1 MTAVLLEDGPD
12 AGLVSHID
20 NPNLEQRRMEAGAGR
35 LLLANREVLAVS
47 GADRLSWLHSITS
60 QFIEGLEPGRT
71 VTDLVLSPTGHIE
84 HVLHGVDDGQTFWAW
99 TEPGRGQGLVD
110 WLDSMR
116 FMMRVEVAL
125 RPDLAVLWTGAD
137 VPTHKVPTPEDA
149 GDAVRLDSEVA
160 GGHELLVARS
170 QAAELAAQLGTDA
183 VGVRAWEAL
192 RIAAGVPRIGV
203 DTDDRTIPNEIGLYG
218 THLEKGC
225 YRGQE
230 TVARVHTLGRPPRR
244 LTLLSLDGSDAEL
257 PAPGTPVSLEGRRV
271 GVLGSV
277 AMHHEDGPIA
287 LALLRRAT
295 PPDAVLDVA
304 GTAAGQELLV
314 DPEVGLHVRPIL

>member
-1 MTAVLLEDGPD
+1 MASPVLLENGPD
-12 AGLVSHID
+12 AGLVSHLG
-20 NPNLEQRRMEAGAGR
+20 NPNLEQRRMETGSGW
-35 LLLANREVLAVS
+35 LALVNREVFTVT

-71 VTDLVLSPTGHIE
+71 VTALVLSPTGHIE
-84 HVLHGVDDGQTFWAW
+84 HVLHGVDDGRRTFWAW

-125 RPDLAVLWTGAD
+125 RPDLAVLWTGAG
-137 VPTHKVPTPEDA
+137 VSTPE
-149 GDAVRLDSEVA
+149 DAVRLDSEVA
-160 GGHELLVARS
+160 GGHELLVARPEV
-170 QAAELAAQLGTDA
+170 AELAARLGADG
-183 VGVRAWEAL
+183 VGARAWEAL
-192 RIAAGVPRIGV
+192 RIAAGVPRVGL

-244 LTLLSLDGSDAEL
+244 LTLLSLDGSGAEL
-257 PAPGTPVSLEGRRV
+257 PAPGTAVTLAGRRV

-277 AMHHEDGPIA
+277 AEHHEDGPIA

-295 PPDAVLDVA
+295 PPTAVLDVA
-304 GTAAGQELLV
+304 GTAAGQEPLV

>member
-1 MTAVLLEDGPD
+1 MAAVLIADGPD
-12 AGLVSHID
+12 AGLVSHLG
-20 NPNLEQRRMEAGAGR
+20 NPNLEQRRMAAGAGW
-35 LLLANREVLAVS
+35 LALANREVLTVS
-47 GADRLSWLHSITS
+47 GPDRLSWLHSITS
-60 QFIEGLEPGRT
+60 QYVEGLEPGRT

-84 HVLHGVDDGQTFWAW
+84 HVLHGVDDGRTFWAW
-99 TEPGRGQGLVD
+99 TEPGRGQGLVE

-125 RPDLAVLWTGAD
+125 RPDLTVLWTGAE
-137 VPTHKVPTPEDA
+137 VPVPENT
-149 GDAVRLDSEVA
+149 VRLDSEVA
-160 GGHELLVARS
+160 GGHELLIGEAGTAGLVARLDTE
-170 QAAELAAQLGTDA
+170 Q

-192 RIAAGVPRIGV
+192 RIAAGVPRIGL
-203 DTDDRTIPNEIGLYG
+203 DTDERTIPNEIGLYG

-244 LTLLSLDGSDAEL
+244 LTLLSLDGSGAEL
-257 PAPGTPVSLEGRRV
+257 PAPGTEVSLEGRRV

-304 GTAAGQELLV
+304 GIAAGQELLV

>member
-12 AGLVSHID
+12 VGLVSHID

-35 LLLANREVLAVS
+35 LLLANREVFTVS
-47 GADRLSWLHSITS
+47 GPDRLSWLHSITS

-84 HVLHGVDDGQTFWAW
+84 HVFHGVDDGSTFWAW
-99 TEPGRGQGLVD
+99 TEPGRGQGLVG

-137 VPTHKVPTPEDA
+137 VPIDEVPVP

-160 GGHELLVARS
+160 GGHELLIARS
-170 QAAELAAQLGTDA
+170 QAADLAERLGTEE

-192 RIAAGVPRIGV
+192 RIGAGVPRIGI

-244 LTLLSLDGSDAEL
+244 LTLLSLDGTEVEL

-295 PPDAVLDVA
+295 PPQAVLDVA
-304 GTAAGQELLV
+304 GAAAGQEVLV

>member
-1 MTAVLLEDGPD
+1 MSAVMLAEGPD
-12 AGLVSHID
+12 AGLVSHLD
-20 NPNLEQRRMEAGAGR
+20 NPNLEQRRMADGSGW
-35 LLLANREVLAVS
+35 LLLANREVFSVT
-47 GADRLSWLHSITS
+47 GPDRLGWLHSITS
-60 QFIEGLEPGRT
+60 QFLEGLEPGRT
-71 VTDLVLSPTGHIE
+71 VTGLVLSPTGHVE
-84 HVLHGVDDGQTFWAW
+84 HVFHGVDDGTTFWAW

-125 RPDLAVLWTGAD
+125 RPDLQVLWLASSTAA
-137 VPTHKVPTPEDA
+137 PRTLTDA
-149 GDAVRLDSEVA
+149 LVSLDSEVA
-160 GGHELLVARS
+160 EGRELLVPADRLDEITGS
-170 QAAELAAQLGTDA
+170 LDAAQ

-192 RIAAGVPRIGV
+192 RIAAGLPRIGL
-203 DTDDRTIPNEIGLYG
+203 DTDERTIPNEIGLYG

-244 LTLLSLDGSDAEL
+244 LTLLCLDGSDADL
-257 PAPGTPVSLEGRRV
+257 PAPGSEVTLAGRRV
-271 GVLGSV
+271 GTLGTV
-277 AMHHEDGPIA
+277 AMHHEAGPIG

-295 PPDAVLDVA
+295 PGDAVVEVDGHSA
-304 GTAAGQELLV
+304 SQELLV

>member
-1 MTAVLLEDGPD
+1 MAAPVLMESGPD
-12 AGLVSHID
+12 AGLVSHLD
-20 NPNLEQRRMEAGAGR
+20 NPNLEQRRMEAGSGW
-35 LLLANREVLAVS
+35 LLLGNREVLTVT
-47 GADRLSWLHSITS
+47 GADRLGWLHSLTS
-60 QFIEGLEPGRT
+60 QYIEGLEPGRT
-71 VTDLVLSPTGHIE
+71 VTALVLSPTGHVE
-84 HVLHGVDDGQTFWAW
+84 HVLHGVDDGTTFWAW
-99 TEPGRGQGLVD
+99 TEPGRGADLVG

-125 RPDLAVLWTGAD
+125 RPDLTVLW
-137 VPTHKVPTPEDA
+137 A
-149 GDAVRLDSEVA
+149 GSAVGLPDGVVTLDSEVA
-160 GGHELLVARS
+160 GGHELLVA
-170 QAAELAAQLGTDA
+170 AERAVDLAAGLPGGPA
-183 VGVRAWEAL
+183 GVRAWEAL

-244 LTLLSLDGSDAEL
+244 LTLLSLDGSGGDL
-257 PAPGTPVSLEGRRV
+257 PAAGSQVSLEGRRV

-277 AMHHEDGPIA
+277 AMHHEDGPIG

-295 PPDAVLDVA
+295 PVDAVLEV
-304 GTAAGQELLV
+304 GGLAASQELLV